1 MKRLSLAVLFL
12 VVLPASLAHGQPPT
26 LSHLLPSGVQPGK
39 SLDVVFHGANL
50 AGANKVWAG
59 FPLSA
64 ALTAGI
70 EGNGTQPA
78 SVTYRLTIPP
88 DAPLGVAGIRI
99 GTAQGIS
106 NVRLVLVDD
115 LPAIAKMGTNKSL
128 QTAQP
133 LTPPIAVDGASDAE
147 SSDFYK
153 LTVAAGQRISAEV
166 FARRLGSPMDPMI
179 RLLTAAGREMAFSDD
194 EPATGA
200 DSRFSHTF
208 AAVGDYYLEIRDIRY
223 QGSGAHRYRLR
234 VGEFPLPSTPYPL
247 AVQKG
252 TSASVELQGQG
263 LGAAP
268 TITVAAPADVAGNNL
283 HAAVPG
289 TAGQGGAWVSLLA
302 SDTAEQLEQEPNDT
316 PDKSTP
322 VKLPGAIDGR
332 FAARGDRD
340 FFQFEGKK
348 GKRFLFRGQTRSLG
362 SPCDLF
368 LRLHNADGGVLAEAE
383 DTGPEEG
390 ILDVTLPGDGVYRL
404 KVEDTNHR
412 GGADEVYRIA
422 VEPYQP
428 GFTLAAA
435 AEKVDAPQNGVFVV
449 KVTAARR
456 DYNGPITLSLEGA
469 GEGCALQGNIIPEGK
484 PETTLNVTLGPTLAA
499 GQIATVKIVGTAK
512 TDANELRATAST
524 LVALRTALSG
534 LPFPPAA
541 LDGTLALG
549 VGPVFPKFFEL
560 AAATPVVPLV
570 AASSPS
576 NLQVKLTRS
585 NGFDDKV
592 DLRVEGLPAPATVK
606 AAAIEKGKAEGS
618 LEFVSPQAIPPG
630 KHAIRVIGSAT
641 FQNQPQQFVI
651 EQVALEGPPIAIAF
665 APGGPLPAGGKQK
678 GTLTF
683 TGQFQP
689 VAATAT
695 YESGVTRAAEGPRG
709 PALPG
714 FEADNKA
721 AAFSGID
728 KAPGDDRLTARL
740 PAISTGDYTLEL
752 WLFNSRDLSQPNSP
766 AISGYFYSRPGA
778 PSPANTQPG
787 DHLGI
792 GGVESSPRDRLF
804 FYNGNNMVA
813 GRTTLAPGTWHHV
826 ALVRSG
832 EDVKVYLDGDIAN
845 AELQTTAPKNY
856 NANEIFL
863 GTRSDGFA
871 PFQGR
876 LDEVVFFDT
885 ALTPAQVQS
894 HHAAA
899 KAATPARDVI
909 LKDNP
914 LAYWRLDEV
923 DGRVAASIAPARK
936 RLVKL
941 AWKNLPN
948 GLSAPGQV
956 VLVDAQNQ
964 AEVELAAT
972 AAVPP
977 GKLENVIV
985 AGTTPIGEADFTAES
1000 PPVAVDVNKP

>member
-1 MKRLSLAVLFL
+1 MKRLFPAVLL
-12 VVLPASLAHGQPPT
+12 LAMLPASLALGQPPT
-26 LSHLLPSGVQPGK
+26 LSHLLPAGVRPGQ
-39 SLDVVFHGANL
+39 SSDVTFHGANL
-50 AGANKVWAG
+50 AGANKVWASV
-59 FPLSA
+59 PLSA

-78 SVTYRLTIPP
+78 SVTYRLTIPAE
-88 DAPLGVAGIRI
+88 APLGVAGIRI

-115 LPAIAKMGTNKSL
+115 LPATVKSGANKTL
-128 QTAQP
+128 ATAQP
-133 LTPPIAVDGASDAE
+133 LAPPIAVDGACDAE

-166 FARRLGSPMDPMI
+166 FARRLGSPLDPML
-179 RLLTAAGREMAFSDD
+179 RLLSADGNELAFSDD
-194 EPATGA
+194 EASTGA
-200 DSRFSHTF
+200 DSRLSHTF
-208 AAVGDYYLEIRDIRY
+208 AAAGDYYLEIRDIRF
-223 QGSGAHRYRLR
+223 QGGGGHRYRLR
-234 VGEFPLPSTPYPL
+234 VGEFPLPSSPYPL

-252 TSASVELQGQG
+252 TTATVELSGQG
-263 LGAAP
+263 VESSSPLA
-268 TITVAAPADVAGNNL
+268 V
-283 HAAVPG
+283 AVPAEVPG
-289 TAGQGGAWVSLLA
+289 DVFQATVPAKSGQGSAWVSLLA
-302 SDTAEQLEQEPNDT
+302 SDTAEQLEQEPNDS

-332 FAARGDRD
+332 FGVRGDLD
-340 FFQFEGKK
+340 YFQFEGKK
-348 GKRFLFRGQTRSLG
+348 GERFLFRGETRSLG

-368 LRLHNADGGVLAEAE
+368 LRLYNAEGGVLAEAE

-390 ILDVTLPGDGVYRL
+390 ILNVTLPADGVFRL
-404 KVEDTNHR
+404 RVEDTNHR
-412 GGADEVYRIA
+412 GGADEVYRIS

-469 GEGCALQGNIIPEGK
+469 GEGCTLANNVIPEGK
-484 PETTLNVTLGPTLAA
+484 PETTLSATLGPSLTAGQLAA
-499 GQIATVKIVGTAK
+499 IKIVGTAK
-512 TDANELRATAST
+512 TDANEMRATAST
-524 LVALRTALSG
+524 LVALRGALSG

-560 AAATPVVPLV
+560 AAAAPVVPLV
-570 AASSPS
+570 SASTPS
-576 NLQVKLTRS
+576 TLQVKLTRT

-592 DLRVEGLPAPATVK
+592 NLSVEGLPAPATVK

-618 LEFVSPQAIPPG
+618 IEFVSPQAIAPG

-665 APGGPLPAGGKQK
+665 APSGPLPVGGKQK

-695 YESGVTRAAEGPRG
+695 YESGVTRAAEGPRA

-721 AAFSGID
+721 VAFSGFD

-740 PAISTGDYTLEL
+740 PALSTGDYTLEL
-752 WLFNSRDLSQPNSP
+752 WLYNTRDLSQPNSP
-766 AISGYFYSRPGA
+766 AISGYFYSRPGS
-778 PSPANTQPG
+778 PSDASAQPG

-804 FYNGNNMVA
+804 FYNGQNMVA
-813 GRTTLAPGTWHHV
+813 GRTVLAPNTWHHI

-832 EDVKVYLDGDIAN
+832 DDVKVYLDGDTAN

-856 NANEIFL
+856 NTSEIFL
-863 GTRSDGFA
+863 GTRSDGYA

-885 ALTPAQVQS
+885 ALTPAQVQA

-923 DGRVAASIAPARK
+923 DSRVAASIAPARK

-941 AWKNLPN
+941 AWKNLPG
-948 GLSAPGQV
+948 GLTRRSKCCSWT
-956 VLVDAQNQ
+956 LKTRLKSNW
-964 AEVELAAT
+964 
-972 AAVPP
+972 PP
-977 GKLENVIV
+977 RRPFRSGNWK
-985 AGTTPIGEADFTAES
+985 
-1000 PPVAVDVNKP
+1000 K